1 MKVLI
6 NINKED
12 YKIMKHNIAVNN
24 PLCPLSQKEMVAA
37 VANGTPLPAEYG
49 DLVDRDAINERFDGI
64 WDELHSYSN
73 QPTYKELLDKLS
85 MCLNTAEPIIEANYE
100 EMEKELTDY
109 AELEERHLGDPEDKT
124 GIYADDY
131 DEPDTIDMSDI
142 ER

>member
-1 MKVLI
+1 MKILI

-12 YKIMKHNIAVNN
+12 YKIMKHNVAVNN
-24 PLCPLSQKEMVAA
+24 PLCPLSQEEMVTA

-49 DLVDRDAINERFDGI
+49 ELVDRDAINERFNAI
-64 WDELHSYSN
+64 LNELKSYSN

-100 EMEKELTDY
+100 EVEEELTDY
-109 AELEERHLGDPEDKT
+109 ASLEEKHLGSFEDKT
-124 GIYADDY
+124 GIYADY